1 MTLEINMDDFWMR
14 TLKKSCSYNQIIP
27 SEDFDGPQYL
37 TFLDCATP
45 KELSE
50 DIIFESTFQKITP
63 LKCITLN
70 KHDNFSILI
79 WMWRRVCHN
88 RKS

>member
-1 MTLEINMDDFWMR
+1 MTLEINMDDFWMDQETKDEMLFMR
-14 TLKKSCSYNQIIP
+14 AIKKARSHRQITP

-45 KELSE
+45 KELTE

-63 LKCITLN
+63 
-70 KHDNFSILI
+70 
-79 WMWRRVCHN
+79 
-88 RKS
+88 

>member
-1 MTLEINMDDFWMR
+1 MSIEINNDDFWIHHELLLIR
-14 TLKKSCSYNQIIP
+14 ARKKACSHYQIIP

-50 DIIFESTFQKITP
+50 DIIFESTFQIITP
-63 LKCITLN
+63 
-70 KHDNFSILI
+70 
-79 WMWRRVCHN
+79 
-88 RKS
+88 